1 MSIEQYKQQANY
13 QYQKKS
19 PLPLQ
24 NVTQQVQNTIRIKE
38 NFESPIS
45 ASSNY
50 QISTKSRQKSE
61 QCSQGN
67 VNQVLSSQ
75 EIVSKYNMYLC
86 STKSA
91 SRDSL
96 NSFTKRNNFL
106 NKEILQ
112 DGLSIKMVDSCSVN
126 PLLSQNF
133 SNSKSPARS
142 LLGENTQIERT
153 KSEDKINSNKM
164 FLQSSKST
172 ATIAIP
178 QQQDFKIEHES
189 NNSTNE
195 FKLQLIR
202 KLGELEIELKKE
214 SIKNQNLEYDN
225 KNLRT
230 TIHKLQDQFKSQSKD
245 NLDLRKTID
254 SLNKE
259 ISQYIKIQQ
268 EEQQLELQEK
278 RLQQIFEKTEIEQKL
293 SNECD
298 RLTSIIE
305 DKESQIAKWM
315 ERFMNLKETKKELSS
330 PKSSKIEQQLNVL
343 REKVSIDQSE
353 LLQLKQQN
361 TQLQNSLEDI
371 GKEKDKL
378 KLNNQMLMEQI
389 RQNSQIIHSQQ
400 QKLQDLDGQNK
411 NNEKNKKNYE
421 QRLEEIQKTKE
432 DLEQKQIEL
441 EKINEDLVYQN
452 RELKNI
458 QQKGEKQNQMQKQ
471 KYEERISEYQQVLQ
485 DLKKQIDELN
495 VRNMELKNNLKIKCE
510 EQNNTKEQISQL
522 KEQIK
527 TLSEDLN
534 EKNDK
539 LIQISKKESSEK
551 MKQFGFTQTAE
562 VESLRLK
569 TRLQELEQ
577 ELQAQRCDY
586 DRLITKISEIQKQND
601 DLLNQLQSQ
610 QKSHKTQLEELEK
623 NYQQLTQ
630 SQVDREVKKVVVESE
645 RNKFFSENQQKIME
659 KQIQAYKE
667 KIQEMEGEIQNY
679 QNKLQNEIQK
689 EQLASSR
696 KQIDKLL
703 EEKNNE
709 LKETLIQKE
718 EENKKLK
725 KLNEDLQIQIKN
737 QQNVINSAKER
748 DDENKRQTEQQFND
762 LRKQIEI
769 LHLESR
775 NKQIAQKEQEK
786 KLHDRIQEAIQK
798 FNRDL
803 GQKEQDIQFFEK
815 ENENLNRIIT
825 QQKMTIN
832 QLQNRVQKNIS
843 SQNEDE
849 LLKSLGLNGLIAEE
863 NNNEEVDQKQSN
875 FKQFQ
880 IANSIKEE
888 NYMNRQPSQQKL
900 HNFPTFRE
908 DAQLPQQL
916 NQQKSLKSL
925 FAQQNCNVNNQ
936 INAWQQC
943 QEEIP
948 ISDSESKIEKH
959 ELSNWSQDDQMI
971 DKLQD
976 QNQISFNL
984 QQQYF
989 QREQVEGSE
998 VQSDTEEFHIP
1009 LYQKNE

>member
-13 QYQKKS
+13 SYQKKS

-24 NVTQQVQNTIRIKE
+24 NVTQQIQNTIRIKE

-45 ASSNY
+45 SSSNY
-50 QISTKSRQKSE
+50 QFSTKSRQKSE
-61 QCSQGN
+61 NCSQGN

-91 SRDSL
+91 NRESL

-106 NKEILQ
+106 NKETLQ
-112 DGLSIKMVDSCSVN
+112 DSLSTKLTDSCNVN

-142 LLGENTQIERT
+142 LLGENAQIERT
-153 KSEDKINSNKM
+153 KSEDKIASNKI

-172 ATIAIP
+172 AAIAFP

-259 ISQYIKIQQ
+259 IAQYIKIQK
-268 EEQQLELQEK
+268 EEQQLEMQEK

-315 ERFMNLKETKKELSS
+315 EKFMNLKEIKQKELSS
-330 PKSSKIEQQLNVL
+330 PKSSKVEQQLNVL
-343 REKVSIDQSE
+343 REQVSIDQNE
-353 LLQLKQQN
+353 LFQLKQQN
-361 TQLQNSLEDI
+361 NQLQNQLEET

-411 NNEKNKKNYE
+411 NSEKNKKVYE
-421 QRLEEIQKTKE
+421 QRLEEIQKIKE
-432 DLEQKQIEL
+432 DLELKQIEL

-452 RELKNI
+452 RELKNL
-458 QQKGEKQNQMQKQ
+458 QQKGEKQNQIQKQ

-485 DLKKQIDELN
+485 DLKKQIDDLN
-495 VRNMELKNNLKIKCE
+495 QKNIELKNSLKIKCE
-510 EQNNTKEQISQL
+510 EQNNTKDQISQF

-527 TLSEDLN
+527 ILSEDLN

-551 MKQFGFTQTAE
+551 MKQFGFTQSAE
-562 VESLRLK
+562 VEQLRLK

-610 QKSHKTQLEELEK
+610 QKSHKVQLEELEK

-630 SQVDREVKKVVVESE
+630 TQIDREVKKVVLESE
-645 RNKFFSENQQKIME
+645 RNKFFSENQQKLTE

-703 EEKNNE
+703 EEK
-709 LKETLIQKE
+709 ETLIQKE
-718 EENKKLK
+718 EETKKLK
-725 KLNEDLQIQIKN
+725 KLNEELQIQVRN
-737 QQNVINSAKER
+737 QQNILNLAKEKE
-748 DDENKRQTEQQFND
+748 DENKRQTEQQFND

-832 QLQNRVQKNIS
+832 QLQNRVQKSIA

-849 LLKSLGLNGLIAEE
+849 LLKSLGLNSLVEDR
-863 NNNEEVDQKQSN
+863 NNEDTDQKQQS

-880 IANSIKEE
+880 IVNSMKEE
-888 NYMNRQPSQQKL
+888 KFMNKQPSQSKL

-908 DAQLPQQL
+908 DAQIPQQL
-916 NQQKSLKSL
+916 NQQKSQKSL
-925 FAQQNCNVNNQ
+925 FTQQNFNINNE
-936 INAWQQC
+936 INTWKC
-943 QEEIP
+943 QEETP

-959 ELSNWSQDDQMI
+959 ELSNWSQDEQMI

-976 QNQISFNL
+976 QQQVSFSL

-989 QREQVEGSE
+989 QREQAEGSE
-998 VQSDTEEFHIP
+998 VQSDAEEFHIP

>member
-1 MSIEQYKQQANY
+1 
-13 QYQKKS
+13 
-19 PLPLQ
+19 
-24 NVTQQVQNTIRIKE
+24 
-38 NFESPIS
+38 
-45 ASSNY
+45 
-50 QISTKSRQKSE
+50 
-61 QCSQGN
+61 
-67 VNQVLSSQ
+67 
-75 EIVSKYNMYLC
+75 MYLC

-91 SRDSL
+91 NRDSQ
-96 NSFTKRNNFL
+96 NSLARRNNFL
-106 NKEILQ
+106 NKETLQ
-112 DGLSIKMVDSCSVN
+112 DSLNTKMIDSCNLN

-153 KSEDKINSNKM
+153 KSDEKIASNKI

-172 ATIAIP
+172 ATIAFP

-259 ISQYIKIQQ
+259 IAQYIKIQQ

-293 SNECD
+293 SKECD
-298 RLTSIIE
+298 RLTNIIE

-315 ERFMNLKETKKELSS
+315 ERFMNLKETKQKEQSS
-330 PKSSKIEQQLNVL
+330 PKNSKVEQQLNVL
-343 REKVSIDQSE
+343 REQVSIDQSE
-353 LLQLKQQN
+353 LVQLKQQN
-361 TQLQNSLEDI
+361 NQLQKQLDDI

-411 NNEKNKKNYE
+411 NIEKNKKNYE

-432 DLEQKQIEL
+432 DLEMKQIEL

-452 RELKNI
+452 RELKNM

-471 KYEERISEYQQVLQ
+471 KYEERIQEYQQVLQ
-485 DLKKQIDELN
+485 DLKKQIDDLN
-495 VRNMELKNNLKIKCE
+495 VRNMEQKNSLKMKCE
-510 EQNNTKEQISQL
+510 EQNNTKEQITQL

-527 TLSEDLN
+527 ILSEDLN

-562 VESLRLK
+562 VEQLRLK

-601 DLLNQLQSQ
+601 DLLNQLQAQ
-610 QKSHKTQLEELEK
+610 QKSHKIQLEELEK

-645 RNKFFSENQQKIME
+645 RNKFFTENQQKIME
-659 KQIQAYKE
+659 KQILAYKE

-696 KQIDKLL
+696 KQIDQMF

-718 EENKKLK
+718 EEAKKLK
-725 KLNEDLQIQIKN
+725 KLNEDLQIQIRN
-737 QQNVINSAKER
+737 QQNVLNSTKEK

-786 KLHDRIQEAIQK
+786 KLHERIQEAIQK

-825 QQKMTIN
+825 QQKMAIN
-832 QLQNRVQKNIS
+832 QLQNRVQRSIA

-849 LLKSLGLNGLIAEE
+849 LLKSLGLNGLIVEDRS
-863 NNNEEVDQKQSN
+863 NDDVDQKSSS

-880 IANSIKEE
+880 IVNSLKEE
-888 NYMNRQPSQQKL
+888 KYMNKQPSQSKL

-908 DAQLPQQL
+908 DAQITQQL
-916 NQQKSLKSL
+916 NQQKSQKSL
-925 FAQQNCNVNNQ
+925 FTQQNYN
-936 INAWQQC
+936 INTEINTWKC

-948 ISDSESKIEKH
+948 ISDTESKIEKH

-976 QNQISFNL
+976 QQQISFSL

-989 QREQVEGSE
+989 QREQVESSE

-1009 LYQKNE
+1009 LCQKNE